1 MVTFPPGLST
11 AASGGRI
18 PSTSL
23 GVVVLEVVVRVEV
36 VVVACVDVVDDEEEC
51 ESPQPAAA
59 RTHTTASMETR
70 HFELIRFTPNW
81 GG

>member
-1 MVTFPPGLST
+1 MVTFAPGLRT

-23 GVVVLEVVVRVEV
+23 GVVALEVVVGVEV
-36 VVVACVDVVDDEEEC
+36 VVVACVDVVDEEEC

-70 HFELIRFTPNW
+70 QFELIRLTPNW
-81 GG
+81 GE